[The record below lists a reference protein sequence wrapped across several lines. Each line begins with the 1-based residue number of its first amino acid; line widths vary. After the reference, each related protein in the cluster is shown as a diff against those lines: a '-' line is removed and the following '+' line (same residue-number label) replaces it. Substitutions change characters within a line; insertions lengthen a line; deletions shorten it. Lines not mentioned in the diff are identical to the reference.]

1 MLTELRAQELQGK
14 ASINYQL
21 CGGER
26 ERYFAPRKKTA
37 PLSSREWGRWFRFP
51 ITAEFRECCP
61 RMIRRCKFP

>member
-37 PLSSREWGRWFRFP
+37 PLSSREWGRVGSIPDYGRV
-51 ITAEFRECCP
+51 P
-61 RMIRRCKFP
+61 RMLPTNDPPV